1 MNIVTIKG
9 LCDKRSIQFQI
20 KYQTSTMRVFMGL
33 VLLLTLDSS
42 CESMSLKPF
51 NPFLI
56 KRPFE
61 SNPLTKHLESWK
73 GPEELK
79 QFDYGSPEWNMA
91 LMEYLLT
98 HKGSKKVHD
107 LLGAEVQLHT
117 VFHIITDPI

>member
-1 MNIVTIKG
+1 
-9 LCDKRSIQFQI
+9 
-20 KYQTSTMRVFMGL
+20 MGL

-42 CESMSLKPF
+42 CESMSLRPF

-79 QFDYGSPEWNMA
+79 QFDYGSPDWNMA

-107 LLGAEVQLHT
+107 LLGAEVQLYL
-117 VFHIITDPI
+117 VCFILSNI

>member
-1 MNIVTIKG
+1 LILLPLITIYF
-9 LCDKRSIQFQI
+9 RTFQFE
-20 KYQTSTMRVFMGL
+20 TPCTMRVFMTL
-33 VLLLTLDSS
+33 VLLFTLDLSF
-42 CESMSLKPF
+42 ESMSLKPF

-73 GPEELK
+73 GPDELK

-98 HKGSKKVHD
+98 HKGSKQVHY

-117 VFHIITDPI
+117 VFHIITDPIY

>member
-1 MNIVTIKG
+1 MA
-9 LCDKRSIQFQI
+9 
-20 KYQTSTMRVFMGL
+20 L
-33 VLLLTLDSS
+33 VLFFTLDLS

-56 KRPFE
+56 KRPSE
-61 SNPLTKHLESWK
+61 SNPLTKRLKSWK
-73 GPEELK
+73 GPGELK

-91 LMEYLLT
+91 LMEYLLI

>member
-1 MNIVTIKG
+1 
-9 LCDKRSIQFQI
+9 
-20 KYQTSTMRVFMGL
+20 MGL

-79 QFDYGSPEWNMA
+79 QYEYGSPDWNMA

-107 LLGAEVQLHT
+107 LLGAEVQLYLVCFILSNIYLT
-117 VFHIITDPI
+117 NSYVFWGAI

>member
-1 MNIVTIKG
+1 MK
-9 LCDKRSIQFQI
+9 
-20 KYQTSTMRVFMGL
+20 VFIGL
-33 VLLLTLDSS
+33 VLLLVLDSS
-42 CESMSLKPF
+42 SESMSLRTF

-73 GPEELK
+73 GPVELN

-107 LLGAEVQLHT
+107 LLGAEVQL
-117 VFHIITDPI
+117 

>member
-1 MNIVTIKG
+1 
-9 LCDKRSIQFQI
+9 
-20 KYQTSTMRVFMGL
+20 MGL

-79 QFDYGSPEWNMA
+79 QYEYGSPDWNMA

-107 LLGAEVQLHT
+107 LLGAEVQLYL
-117 VFHIITDPI
+117 VCFIIIIKYLTIT

>member
-1 MNIVTIKG
+1 MK
-9 LCDKRSIQFQI
+9 
-20 KYQTSTMRVFMGL
+20 VFMAL
-33 VLLLTLDSS
+33 VLLFTLDLSF
-42 CESMSLKPF
+42 ESMSLKPF

-61 SNPLTKHLESWK
+61 SNPSTKHLESWK
-73 GPEELK
+73 GPDELK

-98 HKGSKKVHD
+98 HRGSKKVHD

>member
-1 MNIVTIKG
+1 
-9 LCDKRSIQFQI
+9 
-20 KYQTSTMRVFMGL
+20 MRFFMGL

-42 CESMSLKPF
+42 CESMTLRPF

-107 LLGAEVQLHT
+107 LLGAEVCT
-117 VFHIITDPI
+117 TIFSVFHIIKYLTIT